1 MAQLNVFSSFR
12 LPSFWIL
19 VVGAVAG
26 ADEADDAEKGC
37 TITASVC
44 RNFPELARTQFRD
57 SVGEENLEAGTNEA
71 ACLKRAEDF
80 HHWCGNNASSGA
92 QVVATYNPK
101 QWSQMYHEGA
111 CDKGWSQWDA
121 FCYKYYWEMKTWPEA
136 ESLCRER
143 NSHLVSIHSQA
154 ENRFVAVLQHGLKGW
169 IGYTDID
176 KDTHYEWSDSTQDDF
191 TNFAKNCTGR
201 EDEPDCKPEEVQQQ
215 WYTSK
220 GASTSP
226 YTCKRNALLPVAL
239 LKNVSAKQVR
249 EIPWLTLMPALAR
262 TLQAEQAAV
271 PDVNLTLKVQ
281 DLVVPAETAKPSAK
295 TDAPKPHLSM
305 PKGSFL

>member
-1 MAQLNVFSSFR
+1 MHLVRFVAFS
-12 LPSFWIL
+12 
-19 VVGAVAG
+19 VALCAI
-26 ADEADDAEKGC
+26 ADELASAEPGC
-37 TITASVC
+37 TITATFC
-44 RNFPELARTQFRD
+44 RNFPEFSRTQFRD
-57 SVGEENLEAGTNEA
+57 SIGEENLEAGSNEA
-71 ACLKRAEDF
+71 ACLKRAEDL
-80 HHWCGNNASSGA
+80 HHWCGNNASMGA
-92 QVVATYNPK
+92 QVAATYNPK
-101 QWSQMYHEGA
+101 QWSQLYHQGA
-111 CDKGWSQWDA
+111 CDPGWSQWDA

-136 ESLCRER
+136 ESLCRDR

-220 GASTSP
+220 GASKSP

-239 LKNVSAKQVR
+239 LKNTSAKQLI
-249 EIPWLTLMPALAR
+249 EIPWLTLLPDLAG
-262 TLQAEQAAV
+262 TAQGEASNISV
-271 PDVNLTLKVQ
+271 GTPTLKVQ
-281 DLVVPAETAKPSAK
+281 DILSPSIATAGKSPADASAPV
-295 TDAPKPHLSM
+295 ALQPHLGL